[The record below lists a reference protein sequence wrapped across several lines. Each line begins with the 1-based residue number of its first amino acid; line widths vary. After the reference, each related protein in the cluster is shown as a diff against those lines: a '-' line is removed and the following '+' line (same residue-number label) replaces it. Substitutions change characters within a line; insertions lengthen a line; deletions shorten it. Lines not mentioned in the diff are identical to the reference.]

1 MKILFVCHGNICRS
15 PMAEY
20 IMKYLDKDLIVE
32 SRATSRE
39 EIGND
44 MHSKTKEML
53 TKHNIPFNRHYAR
66 QITQEDYDNFDMIIC
81 FDDYNL
87 YNLNR
92 MFKETSKIKKL
103 LEKDIDDP
111 WYTGNFE
118 KTFNDIYQG
127 CLNIIRR

>member
-44 MHSKTKEML
+44 MHPKAKEML
-53 TKHNIPFNRHYAR
+53 TKNNIPFNKHCAK

-92 MFKETSKIKKL
+92 MFKDTSKIKKL
-103 LEKDIDDP
+103 LDKDVDDP
-111 WYTGNFE
+111 WYTGNFD
-118 KTFNDIYQG
+118 KTFDEIYQG
-127 CLNIIRR
+127 CLNILK